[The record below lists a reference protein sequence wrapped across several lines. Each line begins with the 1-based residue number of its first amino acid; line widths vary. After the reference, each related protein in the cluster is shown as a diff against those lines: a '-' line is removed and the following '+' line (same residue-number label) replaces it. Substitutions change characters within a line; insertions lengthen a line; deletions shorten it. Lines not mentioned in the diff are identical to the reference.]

1 MMKRYNITSEVIPGT
16 DTWAESSRI
25 KIDEADN
32 GEWVRIEDVNAE
44 RDVTGKN
51 PDKMS
56 ARELR
61 NEVRSLRRLKGHVE
75 LLRQVL
81 EMARKKL
88 ELYRDFS
95 DGKYRGGIEH
105 TTLIGNIKRTLTATK
120 P

>member
-16 DTWAESSRI
+16 ETWAESSRI
-25 KIDEADN
+25 KIDEAEN
-32 GEWVRIEDVNAE
+32 GGWVRIEDVNAE

-56 ARELR
+56 KRELR
-61 NEVRSLRRLKGHVE
+61 NEVKSLRRLKGHVE

-81 EMARKKL
+81 EMCRKKL

-95 DGKYRGGIEH
+95 DGKYRCDTEH
-105 TTLIGNIKRTLTATK
+105 TALICNIKRTLNATI
-120 P
+120 